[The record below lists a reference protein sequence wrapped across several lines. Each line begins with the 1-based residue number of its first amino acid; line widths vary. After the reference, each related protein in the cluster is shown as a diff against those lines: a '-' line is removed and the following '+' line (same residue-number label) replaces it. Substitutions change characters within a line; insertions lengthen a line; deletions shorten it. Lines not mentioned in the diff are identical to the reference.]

1 MFRAIGMLI
10 LLWGLSHF
18 FTDAFVAFNNMAAAL
33 FGAAET
39 AAEYSDALVRKEM

>member
-18 FTDAFVAFNNMAAAL
+18 FTNAFMAFDAMATALFVAAESAAQ
-33 FGAAET
+33 
-39 AAEYSDALVRKEM
+39 YSEQVIRQDM